1 MLEMYN
7 DADDLMHLVEAP
19 DFEGNDIF
27 WYLDEYSL
35 FDILD
40 CRIMDK
46 VIQKK
51 WIGPYTLNSVFLD
64 TSVSYTL
71 LTDKFG
77 IFATDRVFSEIN
89 LKMFNFDTRHRIHR
103 YKFYPWMNSM
113 FLRSQIE
120 LVIVFLLTAVFQN
133 YLVDYQRSLSN
144 ARNYFFCYQLYID
157 DNNNLVDEGTKAH
170 IRSKYSTID

>member
-7 DADDLMHLVEAP
+7 DADDLMHLVETP

-40 CRIMDK
+40 SRIMDK

-77 IFATDRVFSEIN
+77 IFTTDRVFSEI
-89 LKMFNFDTRHRIHR
+89 
-103 YKFYPWMNSM
+103 
-113 FLRSQIE
+113 
-120 LVIVFLLTAVFQN
+120 
-133 YLVDYQRSLSN
+133 
-144 ARNYFFCYQLYID
+144 
-157 DNNNLVDEGTKAH
+157 
-170 IRSKYSTID
+170 

>member
-46 VIQKK
+46 VI
-51 WIGPYTLNSVFLD
+51 
-64 TSVSYTL
+64 
-71 LTDKFG
+71 
-77 IFATDRVFSEIN
+77 
-89 LKMFNFDTRHRIHR
+89 
-103 YKFYPWMNSM
+103 
-113 FLRSQIE
+113 
-120 LVIVFLLTAVFQN
+120 
-133 YLVDYQRSLSN
+133 
-144 ARNYFFCYQLYID
+144 
-157 DNNNLVDEGTKAH
+157 
-170 IRSKYSTID
+170 

>member
-40 CRIMDK
+40 SRIMDK

-51 WIGPYTLNSVFLD
+51 WIGWFIVALNLELKNQYIFQ
-64 TSVSYTL
+64 L
-71 LTDKFG
+71 LTFFWTQG
-77 IFATDRVFSEIN
+77 
-89 LKMFNFDTRHRIHR
+89 
-103 YKFYPWMNSM
+103 
-113 FLRSQIE
+113 
-120 LVIVFLLTAVFQN
+120 LLGLQ
-133 YLVDYQRSLSN
+133 Y
-144 ARNYFFCYQLYID
+144 
-157 DNNNLVDEGTKAH
+157 
-170 IRSKYSTID
+170 